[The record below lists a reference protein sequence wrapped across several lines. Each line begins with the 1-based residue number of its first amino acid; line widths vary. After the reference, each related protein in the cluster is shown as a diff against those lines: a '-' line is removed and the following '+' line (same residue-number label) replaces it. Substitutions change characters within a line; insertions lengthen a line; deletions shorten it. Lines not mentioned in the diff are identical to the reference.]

1 MGIRFRR
8 SVKLASGVR
17 LNLGTK
23 SMSVRFG
30 GRGFGVTVG
39 TSGARVSVGIPG
51 TGLYVTQRLAPA
63 GKGRTARARSHRE
76 PIQRLQDITAA
87 PAERGTQP
95 PTVWAATAVLLAL
108 TAINGFPLGFVPAA
122 IAGWVAWR
130 GYTSPKYVALKQ
142 IRAARNQAQTDG
154 ESADARVK
162 AAAAKV
168 PDSWTVQREAA
179 MYFVSRGDVDAA
191 LQYFANA
198 IRHWPGDKRA
208 IVFAACDV
216 AASNSRYRWIIDA
229 LEPHAASLRPEES
242 DLDAAL
248 LGVFA
253 LAHLEEGQAG
263 VALELTKRLPL
274 QRRNLTPPLLYGLC
288 VRAMAKHALGQKAG
302 AQRDLERVYAADPEF
317 PLLQKARAMVD
328 AGTSA

>member
-1 MGIRFRR
+1 
-8 SVKLASGVR
+8 
-17 LNLGTK
+17 
-23 SMSVRFG
+23 
-30 GRGFGVTVG
+30 
-39 TSGARVSVGIPG
+39 
-51 TGLYVTQRLAPA
+51 
-63 GKGRTARARSHRE
+63 
-76 PIQRLQDITAA
+76 LQDITAA

-248 LGVFA
+248 LGAAESKSNGGRGDQRISRQGVG
-253 LAHLEEGQAG
+253 EGS
-263 VALELTKRLPL
+263 LRTLTI
-274 QRRNLTPPLLYGLC
+274 
-288 VRAMAKHALGQKAG
+288 
-302 AQRDLERVYAADPEF
+302 ERYE
-317 PLLQKARAMVD
+317 
-328 AGTSA
+328 